1 MCLCSFDDDY
11 GEQQA
16 RTEALEWG
24 GQLMTALAGLHL
36 SLGDAKAKGRPGDR
50 RIEVELVRSERRAR
64 DVKRWLVD
72 NKYFSERNRV
82 GYILQKS
89 DTSHRQEEIVV
100 VEGLLANGH
109 VGVITVFRRDDNGRE
124 FRSTAE
130 LRRTSTRRRP
140 WKVQIADNKTLE
152 WGNSNFPR

>member
-82 GYILQKS
+82 GYILP
-89 DTSHRQEEIVV
+89 
-100 VEGLLANGH
+100 GG
-109 VGVITVFRRDDNGRE
+109 
-124 FRSTAE
+124 AE
-130 LRRTSTRRRP
+130 RRR
-140 WKVQIADNKTLE
+140 QRE
-152 WGNSNFPR
+152 PRHRRGS